1 MRGRRR
7 TASTAA
13 PVVTALVATLGLGA
27 CSAGGTEPADVT
39 GVPESW
45 LEDTADGWADSDGYG
60 QAMPHLG
67 RGGCL
72 LGDEPPEM
80 LGVQGGYTDV
90 GWGPYGDDPAAP
102 DSYRYLCGLW
112 SPDRYAGELQ
122 LIKVADAAAGSLL
135 VDEFDAQT
143 STAVQENE
151 VTTVTSGR
159 LEVSVLR
166 RWTPSNPQGAYR
178 VLYLDEDAL
187 AAVVLEINSLD
198 ESDFAAFS
206 DQDAADALVA
216 AMAAAG

>member
-1 MRGRRR
+1 M
-7 TASTAA
+7 
-13 PVVTALVATLGLGA
+13 
-27 CSAGGTEPADVT
+27 
-39 GVPESW
+39 
-45 LEDTADGWADSDGYG
+45 
-60 QAMPHLG
+60 
-67 RGGCL
+67 
-72 LGDEPPEM
+72 
-80 LGVQGGYTDV
+80 
-90 GWGPYGDDPAAP
+90 
-102 DSYRYLCGLW
+102 
-112 SPDRYAGELQ
+112 
-122 LIKVADAAAGSLL
+122 ADAAAGSLL

-166 RWTPSNPQGAYR
+166 RWIPSNPQGAYR